1 MPEPTP
7 VKKSGKAAKGGKS
20 LPVSSDLN
28 IFSDSFKNRI
38 SEFANFYKELL
49 KRKACG
55 GDMDLE
61 EELEKVTNKVSEKIE
76 VACSKVIR
84 AELSDT

>member
-1 MPEPTP
+1 
-7 VKKSGKAAKGGKS
+7 
-20 LPVSSDLN
+20 
-28 IFSDSFKNRI
+28 
-38 SEFANFYKELL
+38 
-49 KRKACG
+49 
-55 GDMDLE
+55 MDLE